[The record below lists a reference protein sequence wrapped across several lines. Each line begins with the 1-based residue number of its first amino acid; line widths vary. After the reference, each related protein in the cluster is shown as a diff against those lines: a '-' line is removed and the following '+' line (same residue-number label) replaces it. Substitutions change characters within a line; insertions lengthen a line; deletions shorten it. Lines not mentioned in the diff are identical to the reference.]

1 MNQKPEEGMPLAS
14 WRTGGT
20 RDFSGWTLGKVITD
34 IREVSVDDILLV
46 DSEQFNALNLCR
58 VTEFP
63 AFPPEAEGSR
73 FYATFVSPQNTEVGR
88 LGAGHEMEFC
98 VWDFDLQRNFGNRYY
113 RVHRTVQR
121 AA

>member
-20 RDFSGWTLGKVITD
+20 RDFSGWTLGKVVTD

-46 DSEQFNALNLCR
+46 DNEQFDAMNLCR

-63 AFPPEAEGSR
+63 AYPPGAEGSR
-73 FYATFVSPQNTEVGR
+73 FYATLVSPENTAIGR
-88 LGAGHEMEFC
+88 LGVGHEAEFC
-98 VWDFDLQRNFGNRYY
+98 VWDYELQQNFGSRYF
-113 RVHRTVQR
+113 RVHRSVQR